1 MDCNARPHRRGENM
15 LQPHAGR
22 FTPSAF
28 LAGIL
33 AICAIKSWTA
43 DARPTPTP
51 NKPITL
57 IVPYTAGTTA
67 DSLARL
73 LGAKLTERWG
83 VATITENRAG
93 ASGIIGPDTAAK
105 AHPNGYTLL
114 FAATAHGTVPALKP
128 KLPFDPIRSFVP
140 VSLLATSAMGVVV
153 SPKVPA
159 TTLREFI
166 DLAKSQPGKLDYST
180 PGAGGPQHL
189 AMELFMQETG
199 TELVHVPYKG
209 TAGALTDVIGG
220 HVQASIVSLQTSG
233 NFVNSGQ
240 LRMLAVMSEARAPAF
255 PNVATLEGLGLP
267 PLVVDTWYG
276 GLAPACTPPEV
287 VAKVHNGL
295 DSILQLPDIRE
306 AFAKQGLLPV
316 GGKPERLRDL
326 LALEI
331 ARWTR
336 VVATAKIKTE

>member
-1 MDCNARPHRRGENM
+1 MDCKGRRHRRGENI
-15 LQPHAGR
+15 LQPQGGR
-22 FTPSAF
+22 FRPWAF

-33 AICAIKSWTA
+33 AICAIESGAA
-43 DARPTPTP
+43 DAPPTSYP

-93 ASGIIGPDTAAK
+93 ASGIIGTDTAAK
-105 AHPNGYTLL
+105 APPNGYTLL

-128 KLPFDPIRSFVP
+128 KLPFDPIRRFLP

-233 NFVNSGQ
+233 NFVNTGQ

-255 PNVATLEGLGLP
+255 PNVPTLKELGLP
-267 PLVVDTWYG
+267 TLVVDTWYG
-276 GLAPACTPPEV
+276 VLAPAGTAEG
-287 VAKVHNGL
+287 GL
-295 DSILQLPDIRE
+295 
-306 AFAKQGLLPV
+306 
-316 GGKPERLRDL
+316 
-326 LALEI
+326 
-331 ARWTR
+331 
-336 VVATAKIKTE
+336 AKIHNQIEFL